1 MVRLLISLVFAVGV
15 LSKAH
20 AAVLQEGW
28 YKVVSGGQHVGFV
41 VLRVEFDEKKKQ
53 FISTSF
59 TQTSPLAG
67 DLKESLVATANEK
80 HEPVSYMYTS
90 QIGQLAR
97 IIDANFSKGHMTA
110 KVKDGEKQTSVQQK
124 LEKGTFLSQFLVYV
138 ILQSKQGLKTGNNFS
153 YSAVAEEDAKVQS
166 GDAFVQGSEKY
177 QGQDAYK
184 VMVTFKG
191 TKFVNYV
198 TPKGVILL
206 TKSPTQSLSTELV
219 SNPDLATKGFDVNR
233 KHLTLLFKNIP
244 GTSK

>member
-1 MVRLLISLVFAVGV
+1 MVRLLISLVLLIGV

-20 AAVLQEGW
+20 ATILQEGW
-28 YKVVSGGQHVGFV
+28 YKIISGGQHVGFV
-41 VLRVEFDEKKKQ
+41 VLRIEFDEKKKQ
-53 FISTSF
+53 FVSTSF
-59 TQTSPLAG
+59 TQTNPLAG
-67 DLKESLVATANEK
+67 NLKESLVATTSEK
-80 HEPVSYMYTS
+80 FEPVSYMYTS
-90 QIGQLAR
+90 QIGQLVR
-97 IIDANFSKGHMTA
+97 IIDTSFSKGNMAA
-110 KVKDGEKQTSVQQK
+110 KVKDGEKQESVQQK
-124 LEKGTFLSQFLVYV
+124 IEKGTFLSQFLVYV
-138 ILQSKQGLKTGNNFS
+138 ILQSKQGLKAGNNFS
-153 YSAVAEEDAKVQS
+153 YSAIAEEDAKVHS

-198 TPKGVILL
+198 TPKGVILV

-219 SNPDLATKGFDVNR
+219 PNQELATKGFDVNR